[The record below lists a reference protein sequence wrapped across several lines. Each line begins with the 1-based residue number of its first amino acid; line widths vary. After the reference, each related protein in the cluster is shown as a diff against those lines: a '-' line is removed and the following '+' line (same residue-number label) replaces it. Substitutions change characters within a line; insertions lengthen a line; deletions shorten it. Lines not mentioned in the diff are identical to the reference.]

1 MISKIYHLADLHI
14 RKGSILES
22 RYDEYKQ
29 VFDNC
34 INKIRETYIAN
45 ESVCVICGDIFH
57 HKLQISSN
65 GIILF
70 NDFVSSLAAFMKVF
84 IVQGNHDLIQE
95 NDDNNN
101 DLIKAMLSNKFSNVV
116 YLDTTGAFQ
125 YENLNFGVVSIKD
138 MLKHNTSSGLVDE
151 LPTFPEPK
159 DNYFNIALSHCTV
172 KNSYLHNYTKNT
184 NGIPIEWFKGYNI
197 AMLGDIHL
205 QTTKYNKANDL
216 YYGYPGSL
224 IQQDFGESLF
234 NHGFLE
240 WNISENITVNKHHVH
255 NKTGKVNIKL
265 SDDNQ
270 LLINANNYI
279 PFNEFLKLSGIP
291 EFLHI
296 RLYIKSNIDDTICY
310 IRSELQNI
318 NTSCRIDVIH
328 SHFLTEHSIT
338 KTDEKNGI
346 DISELNSTNTI
357 IEFFKKYENEQLYER
372 NSDWKLLFSN
382 YEKFLIPES
391 KDLADIIS
399 EKIRQKNEK
408 LRKYT
413 DTLVNTKSKD
423 INKLNIKELQFDWI
437 LSFGNGNTFV
447 FDKDRIILINA
458 PNGYGKSAF
467 LECITIAL
475 FGESIPSRHNKHTSI
490 SIINKSK
497 PYNCD
502 TSNTRL
508 VFSLNNKE
516 YKLIRV
522 FYELKDS
529 KNKEVKRLFAKN
541 VELYENEILIKSGA
555 TVVNKWISSNIC
567 SIDDF
572 LLSSMISQNFDQD
585 FFKFKPQDQMNTL
598 DTFLK
603 MENINSL
610 SVLLKDLKK
619 EYNDILNH
627 IQTYITANLP
637 SKVSSYTS
645 SEEIQTKISE
655 LSSKKQEINLE
666 LQQLHTL
673 HTSGK
678 MVIVP
683 NGFKPKITC
692 FDLIQREQAIHN
704 EINKLQIPF
713 QGFTTYDINVSDPS
727 KYIKDNFNTC
737 HSKVLQCDLK
747 TNLKQIVDELHNLI
761 VEYDVLEYHLELHCN
776 KKPLTTVS
784 RDDCNTFFHIY
795 DKYHKLYSN
804 HQTPCELNYTYN
816 DVENIKYD
824 ETLINNTIEEL
835 QNMLNDKSNIKNKD
849 CNLYFNKDCWACR
862 KNMTDNE
869 HILNT
874 IEYLKKTNELKKYS
888 DYLEH
893 KEDIDR
899 YNAMKKEK
907 TSWDLLFKKVDI
919 YEKWLE
925 IKTVADEKIAD
936 ISKQIAYKQ
945 QQLSDAHDFQ
955 TKYNDLVH
963 LYNELETLCVDKQY
977 YIERRKTL
985 QIHLDHL
992 NIQER
997 EAYVEL
1003 SKYQIDNDNCCNYE
1017 IIQKKYNCL
1026 MEMIINRIDLFNHFV
1041 ITIKKYKTWIYE
1053 DKLLPLVVEKTN
1065 KLLSFTYIQRP
1076 LELRFK
1082 FIENLVYYTIIDE
1095 GNEINI
1101 EKLSGAQSFAISLS
1115 FRLALASIGISK
1127 ISCNQLFIDEGFCSY
1142 DEENLS
1148 KVPTIF
1154 YNIKKLYSTILFVS
1168 HLEDIKTCADKIVHI
1183 HRKNGISKICNE
1195 TT

>member
-14 RKGSILES
+14 RKGSIHES

-34 INKIRETYIAN
+34 IEQIRETYIPD

-70 NDFVSSLAAFMKVF
+70 NDFVSSLASLMKIF

-101 DLIKAMLSNKFSNVV
+101 DLIQAMLSNKFSNVV
-116 YLDTTGAFQ
+116 YLDTTGTFQ
-125 YENLNFGVVSIKD
+125 YDNLNFGVVSIKD
-138 MLKHNTSSGLVDE
+138 MLKQNTSSGLVDE

-159 DNYFNIALSHCTV
+159 DKYFNIALSHCTV

-184 NGIPIEWFKGYNI
+184 NGIPIEWFKGYHI

-205 QTTKYNKANDL
+205 QTTKYNKANNL

-240 WNISENITVNKHHVH
+240 WNISSEKITVNKHHVH
-255 NKTGKVNIKL
+255 NKIGKVNIKL
-265 SDDNQ
+265 SDENQ

-279 PFNEFLKLSGIP
+279 PFHEFLKLSGIP
-291 EFLHI
+291 YMLHI
-296 RLYIKSNIDDTICY
+296 RLYIKSNIDETIRY
-310 IRSELQNI
+310 ITSELQKI
-318 NTSCRIDVIH
+318 SILCKIDVIH
-328 SHFLTEHSIT
+328 SHFLSENYIT
-338 KTDEKNGI
+338 RSNEENDIN
-346 DISELNSTNTI
+346 ISELNSTNTI
-357 IEFFKKYENEQLYER
+357 IEFFKKYENKELYEK
-372 NSDWKLLFSN
+372 NTDWKLLFSN
-382 YEKFLIPES
+382 YDSFLIPES
-391 KDLADIIS
+391 KDIADIIS
-399 EKIRQKNEK
+399 EKIKHKNEK
-408 LRKYT
+408 LRKHT
-413 DTLVNTKSKD
+413 DTLVNTTSKD
-423 INKLNIKELQFDWI
+423 INTLNIKGLEFDWI
-437 LSFGNGNTFV
+437 LSFGKGNKFV
-447 FDKDRIILINA
+447 FDKDRIVLINA

-502 TSNTRL
+502 TSNTKL
-508 VFSLNNKE
+508 SFSLNNND
-516 YKLIRV
+516 YMLIRV

-529 KNKEVKRLFAKN
+529 KNKDVKRLFSKN
-541 VELYENEILIKSGA
+541 VELYENGTLIKSGA
-555 TVVNKWISSNIC
+555 TVVNKWILSNIC

-585 FFKFKPQDQMNTL
+585 FFKFKPQDQMNKL

-610 SVLLKDLKK
+610 SVLLKDSKK
-619 EYNDILNH
+619 EYNDIRNH

-637 SKVSSYTS
+637 SRVSSYTS
-645 SEEIQTKISE
+645 PEEIQAKISE
-655 LSSKKQEINLE
+655 ISSIKQEIHLE
-666 LQQLHTL
+666 LQQVQQLQSSSTI
-673 HTSGK
+673 S
-678 MVIVP
+678 VP
-683 NGFKPKITC
+683 DDFKPKISC
-692 FDLIQREQAIHN
+692 NDLIQRERIIQN

-713 QGFTTYDINVSDPS
+713 QGFTTYEINVSDPS
-727 KYIKDNFNTC
+727 KYIKDNFNSF
-737 HSKVLQCDLK
+737 HSKVLECDLK
-747 TNLKQIVDELHNLI
+747 TDLKQIVDELNRLTTEHEI
-761 VEYDVLEYHLELHCN
+761 LEYHLELHCN
-776 KKPLTTVS
+776 KKPLITVS
-784 RDDCNTFFHIY
+784 RDDCNTFFHSY

-804 HQTPCELNYTYN
+804 YQVPCELNYTLE
-816 DVENIKYD
+816 DVESINYD
-824 ETLINNTIEEL
+824 ESLINNTIEEL
-835 QNMLNDKSNIKNKD
+835 KSMLNDKSNSKNKD
-849 CNLYFNKDCWACR
+849 CILYFNKDCWACR

-869 HILNT
+869 DILNT
-874 IEYLKKTNELKKYS
+874 IEYLTKKDELKRYTY
-888 DYLEH
+888 YLQH
-893 KEDIDR
+893 KQDIDK
-899 YNAMKKEK
+899 YNVMKKEK
-907 TSWDLLFKKVDI
+907 TTWDSLFEKVDV
-919 YEKWLE
+919 YEKWLA
-925 IKTVADEKIAD
+925 IKTAADEKIED
-936 ISKQIAYKQ
+936 LGNQISYKQ
-945 QQLSDAHDFQ
+945 TQLYDAYNFQ
-955 TKYNDLVH
+955 TKYNELVNLH
-963 LYNELETLCVDKQY
+963 NELETLLADKQY
-977 YIERRKTL
+977 YIERKKTL
-985 QIHLDHL
+985 QIQIDHL
-992 NIQER
+992 IIQER
-997 EAYVEL
+997 DAYVEL
-1003 SKYQIDNDNCCNYE
+1003 SKYQIDKDNCCNFE
-1017 IIQKKYNCL
+1017 ITQKKYNNL
-1026 MEMIINRIDLFNHFV
+1026 LELLTNRIELFDHFM

-1053 DKLLPLVVEKTN
+1053 DKLLPLVVKKTN
-1065 KLLSFTYIQRP
+1065 KLLSFIYIQRP
-1076 LELRFK
+1076 LELKFK
-1082 FIENLVYYTIIDE
+1082 FIENLVYYTIMDE

-1148 KVPTIF
+1148 KVPSIF
-1154 YNIKKLYSTILFVS
+1154 SNIKKMYSSILFVS

-1183 HRKNGISKICNE
+1183 HRENGVSKIYNE